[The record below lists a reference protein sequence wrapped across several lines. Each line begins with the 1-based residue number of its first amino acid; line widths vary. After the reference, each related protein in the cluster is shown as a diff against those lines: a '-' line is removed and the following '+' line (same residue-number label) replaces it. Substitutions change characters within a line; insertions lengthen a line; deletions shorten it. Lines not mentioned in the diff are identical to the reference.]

1 MKLGSAV
8 FLCLTFCGIITAF
21 QPSGRSR
28 GRVSEKI
35 LVAKEHGDG
44 GDNVHA
50 PQVSRRT
57 VFFNAAAV
65 AAGVTTLIG
74 GRQTAHAAASNGLPL
89 TASPSGLKWADAKV
103 GSGQSNQIGATV
115 SIDYSIAS
123 TAGRFPQIYTTK
135 DKGQPYRWTLG
146 DGSTI
151 EGIEKAIIGDEKEG
165 IPPMLPGGIRRVIVP
180 STLGYEKL
188 SKANAKCIDGE
199 SGSIGPIPPKS
210 DLGAYQR
217 YVRGGEDILF
227 FCRYVKKQLTI
238 FLRSNVQPN
247 HFSKYQLVQFLL

>member
-1 MKLGSAV
+1 MKLGPGI

-21 QPSGRSR
+21 QPPGGSKGRA
-28 GRVSEKI
+28 SEKL
-35 LVAKEHGDG
+35 LVSKQHD
-44 GDNVHA
+44 DVHTRT
-50 PQVSRRT
+50 QVSRRT
-57 VFFNAAAV
+57 VFFNAATV
-65 AAGVTTLIG
+65 AAGVTALIG
-74 GRQTAHAAASNGLPL
+74 GQQSAHAATSNGLPL
-89 TASPSGLKWADAKV
+89 TTSDSGLKWADAKV
-103 GSGQSNQIGATV
+103 GSGQPVQSGAAV

-151 EGIEKAIIGDEKEG
+151 EGIEMAIIGDEKEG

-180 STLGYEKL
+180 SALGYEKL
-188 SKANAKCIDGE
+188 SKANAKCIDGD

-217 YVRGGEDILF
+217 YVQGGEDILLI
-227 FCRYVKKQLTI
+227 CRM
-238 FLRSNVQPN
+238 
-247 HFSKYQLVQFLL
+247 

>member
-1 MKLGSAV
+1 MKLGPGI

-21 QPSGRSR
+21 QPPGGSKGRA
-28 GRVSEKI
+28 SEKL
-35 LVAKEHGDG
+35 LVSKQHD
-44 GDNVHA
+44 DVHTRT
-50 PQVSRRT
+50 QVSRRT
-57 VFFNAAAV
+57 VFFDAATV
-65 AAGVTTLIG
+65 AAGVTALIG
-74 GRQTAHAAASNGLPL
+74 GQQSAHAATSNGLPL
-89 TASPSGLKWADAKV
+89 TTSDSGLKWADAKV
-103 GSGQSNQIGATV
+103 GSGQPVQSGAAV

-180 STLGYEKL
+180 SALGYEKL
-188 SKANAKCIDGE
+188 SKANAKCIDGD

-217 YVRGGEDILF
+217 YVQGGEGILLI
-227 FCRYVKKQLTI
+227 CRM
-238 FLRSNVQPN
+238 
-247 HFSKYQLVQFLL
+247 

>member
-1 MKLGSAV
+1 MKLGPGI
-8 FLCLTFCGIITAF
+8 FLCLAFCGIITAF
-21 QPSGRSR
+21 QPPGGSKGRA
-28 GRVSEKI
+28 SEKL
-35 LVAKEHGDG
+35 LVSKQHD
-44 GDNVHA
+44 DVHTRT
-50 PQVSRRT
+50 QVSRRT
-57 VFFNAAAV
+57 VFFNAATV
-65 AAGVTTLIG
+65 AAGVTALIG
-74 GRQTAHAAASNGLPL
+74 GQQSAHAATSNGLPL
-89 TASPSGLKWADAKV
+89 TTSDSGLKWADAKV
-103 GSGQSNQIGATV
+103 GSGQPVQSGAAV

-180 STLGYEKL
+180 SALGYEKL
-188 SKANAKCIDGE
+188 SKANAKCIDGD

-217 YVRGGEDILF
+217 YVQGGEGILLI
-227 FCRYVKKQLTI
+227 CRM
-238 FLRSNVQPN
+238 
-247 HFSKYQLVQFLL
+247 

>member
-1 MKLGSAV
+1 MKLGPGI
-8 FLCLTFCGIITAF
+8 FLCLTFCGTSTAF
-21 QPSGRSR
+21 QPSGGSK
-28 GRVSEKI
+28 GRASEQISVPKQH
-35 LVAKEHGDG
+35 ED
-44 GDNVHA
+44 VHT
-50 PQVSRRT
+50 QVSRRT
-57 VFFNAAAV
+57 VFFDAATV
-65 AAGVTTLIG
+65 AAGVTALIG
-74 GRQTAHAAASNGLPL
+74 GQQSAHAATSNGLPL
-89 TASPSGLKWADAKV
+89 TASDSGLKWADAKV
-103 GSGQSNQIGATV
+103 GSGQPVQSGATV

-151 EGIEKAIIGDEKEG
+151 EGIEKAIIGDEKED

-180 STLGYEKL
+180 SALGYEKL

-217 YVRGGEDILF
+217 YVQGGKGI
-227 FCRYVKKQLTI
+227 I
-238 FLRSNVQPN
+238 FIYR
-247 HFSKYQLVQFLL
+247 K

>member
-1 MKLGSAV
+1 MKLGSGILV
-8 FLCLTFCGIITAF
+8 FLCLTFCGTITAF
-21 QPSGRSR
+21 QPSDGSKGRA
-28 GRVSEKI
+28 SEK
-35 LVAKEHGDG
+35 LLAAQQHDD
-44 GDNVHA
+44 DNVHTHH
-50 PQVSRRT
+50 VSRRT
-57 VFFNAAAV
+57 VFFDAATVV
-65 AAGVTTLIG
+65 AAGVPALIG
-74 GRQTAHAAASNGLPL
+74 GQQTAHAATSNGLPL
-89 TASPSGLKWADAKV
+89 TTSPSGLKWADAKV
-103 GSGQSNQIGATV
+103 GSGQPVQSGATV

-151 EGIEKAIIGDEKEG
+151 EGIEKAVIGDEKEG

-180 STLGYEKL
+180 SALGYEKL

-217 YVRGGEDILF
+217 YVQGGNGILF
-227 FCRYVKKQLTI
+227 ICRM
-238 FLRSNVQPN
+238 
-247 HFSKYQLVQFLL
+247 